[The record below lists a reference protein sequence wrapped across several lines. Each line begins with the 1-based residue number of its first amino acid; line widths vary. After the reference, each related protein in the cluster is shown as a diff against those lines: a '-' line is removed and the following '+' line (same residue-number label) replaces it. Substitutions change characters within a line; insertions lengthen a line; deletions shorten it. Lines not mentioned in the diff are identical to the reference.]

1 MESAFS
7 VRKGNL
13 PSVFLRKLEKTY
25 AGSYFKSITTVE
37 NYNKTDRGTIKMSFK
52 AFVSYFVGV
61 IAMLLGSKYYIQ
73 SRSVFLLILLLVGG
87 FCISQIVSFVIHMYC
102 KLKNEIEN
110 PPVLNQNQ
118 NFGTD
123 SSSSRSLKISSI
135 Y

>member
-1 MESAFS
+1 
-7 VRKGNL
+7 
-13 PSVFLRKLEKTY
+13 
-25 AGSYFKSITTVE
+25 
-37 NYNKTDRGTIKMSFK
+37 MSFK

-73 SRSVFLLILLLVGG
+73 SRSAFLLILLLVGG

-123 SSSSRSLKISSI
+123 SSSSRSIKISSI